1 MSSTSSAERPG
12 PAAGFVRAGAWLAAV
27 GLIYG
32 LAVCT
37 PYGQRLDSHLM
48 GAGLSPLTP
57 VLPAQVFEFL
67 RLGSVYLLAA
77 LVACLGVRGLWQRK
91 WGTLARCALLVL
103 CAVGSASWLRRTLN
117 RPELGDA
124 TYPFNTLPSGHAAS
138 SAALIAVALI
148 LAPAKLPPW
157 ARTAALLC
165 LLIVSGA
172 SVATFAHRPSDVVA
186 SLALVTS
193 LIWAFFPT
201 PSPSASAP
209 ALRRRRIG
217 LGWLTAAVALAF
229 TMVSGLSEFAIVA
242 NAAWLLVFAVPCI
255 DAAVRA
261 GPKGVGVSRRW

>member
-12 PAAGFVRAGAWLAAV
+12 PRAGFLRAGAWLAVV
-27 GLIYG
+27 GLIYA
-32 LAVCT
+32 LAVWT

-48 GAGLSPLTP
+48 GAGLAPLTP
-57 VLPAQVFEFL
+57 VLPAQAFDFL

-77 LVACLGVRGLWQRK
+77 MVACLGVRGLWQRK
-91 WGTLARCALLVL
+91 WGTVARCAILVT
-103 CAVGSASWLRRTLN
+103 CAVGSASWLRRTLK
-117 RPELGDA
+117 RPELGDP

-157 ARTAALLC
+157 ARAAALLC
-165 LLIVSGA
+165 LLTVSGA

-186 SLALVTS
+186 SLALVTA
-193 LIWAFFPT
+193 LIGAFFPT
-201 PSPSASAP
+201 PSPAASDRTRW
-209 ALRRRRIG
+209 RRRAG

-229 TMVSGLSEFAIVA
+229 TMVPGLSEFAIVA
-242 NAAWLLVFAVPCI
+242 NAAWLLVVAVPCI

-261 GPKGVGVSRRW
+261 RPKSVDA